1 MNYIPN
7 LCHFLLLKLLVI
19 FITCEGAQNPH
30 GIVLNEVFTFGQQR
44 NFFTNK
50 KPYIELSRATSQE
63 VTLDKYSLVV
73 FSVNKI
79 NQIILRAIMDLKT
92 RKFNEDQ
99 QFGVLGD
106 GPFPNKI
113 HEGEMGATPGIFFND
128 QFTSVDYLSVGNHQY
143 LVVILAYSG
152 GELY

>member
-1 MNYIPN
+1 MKYKPN
-7 LCHFLLLKLLVI
+7 SCFYLFLKLLGI

-73 FSVNKI
+73 FSVSNR

>member
-50 KPYIELSRATSQE
+50 KPYIELSRARSQE

-73 FSVNKI
+73 QICSNWFKLVQTGSNLFKPFQTGSNRFKSVKI
-79 NQIILRAIMDLKT
+79 RLNWFKL
-92 RKFNEDQ
+92 DQ
-99 QFGVLGD
+99 KG
-106 GPFPNKI
+106 
-113 HEGEMGATPGIFFND
+113 
-128 QFTSVDYLSVGNHQY
+128 
-143 LVVILAYSG
+143 SG
-152 GELY
+152 

>member
-30 GIVLNEVFTFGQQR
+30 GIVLNEVFTYGQQR

-73 FSVNKI
+73 FSVSNR